1 MRHARMGEMS
11 MQTLSDRQK
20 AAELVVCML
29 GGFQVAVEGHVIPD
43 AVWRR
48 RKAKHL
54 VALLALTPSHSLHRD
69 QVLDAF
75 WPDAPPAAAA
85 NSLYQTL
92 HIARRILCPT
102 GQLCS
107 YLTLREEML
116 SLSSDTSPWIDAE
129 AFETAAKETR
139 RGKDPAQYQAALKLY
154 AGELLPLE
162 RYEDWAQAPRDRLQR
177 TYLDLLLQLAE
188 LHQDRGEYAQAI
200 MTLRRVVEVN
210 PLQEEAHA
218 GLMRLYASAGQRS
231 SALAQ
236 YAVLAQV
243 VRSSVG
249 TEPAAEHTHLYQE
262 ILADRF
268 PRLVGREQERATS
281 GGQAPRTNLPVQ
293 MTSFVGREREKG
305 DYVRLLQANRL
316 ITLTGP
322 GGCGKTRLALEMGS
336 ALQDNYRDGVWLVE
350 LAALQDPALAP
361 QAVATALGLHDSRG
375 RPPLELLVAEL
386 QRSHMLIVL
395 DNCEHL
401 IEAAAQL
408 GEQLLQACPTV
419 RILATSREP
428 LHAPGEIICLVPS
441 LRLPDTAAVDVK
453 IPETLLAYES
463 VRLFSDRARAVMP
476 DFEVSTE
483 NAGAVIEIC
492 LRLDGIPLALELA
505 ATRLRALSPDQIA
518 ARLEDAFSVLLGGS
532 RTALTR
538 QRTLRAT
545 IDWSYDLLSDGERGL
560 FRRLAIFT
568 GGFTI
573 EAVEAIC
580 VSKATA
586 PALLELFAQLVDK
599 SLVTVDRDGAS
610 QCYHL
615 LETIRQYAAERLQE
629 SGEAPALRQRHRD
642 WYLALAE
649 QSDAGL
655 RGPEQ
660 GDWLNRLTSEHD
672 NFRAVLRGALEWGE
686 IEVGVRL
693 AGALWRFWYMRG
705 HVREGRERLEQ
716 LIARAE
722 DAAHGGRPVTPETL
736 ARALNG
742 AGTFADKMGEPRRAI
757 ELHERSLAMRRIL
770 GDRGAI
776 AATLNDLANVLS
788 SAGEYARAMTYYEEG
803 LTLNRELGDE
813 WGVALVLGNLG
824 NCISEQGQYER
835 AAAMFEEA
843 HTLASRM
850 GGAREIAYALN
861 NLGDVSFRLGRL
873 DAARDYFE
881 RGLALFREQADPL
894 CIALSL
900 LGLAHIARATGD
912 ASQATHLYA
921 ESLVLCGPSDNMR
934 DAISNLEGI
943 AGVLLDLGRYESAT
957 VLFAAASITRERLT
971 LPSPPA
977 DRPRLIEAL
986 AAVRVA
992 LGEQAYLTSWAFGR
1006 AMSPEESA
1014 EYALTAIR
1022 DES

>member
-1 MRHARMGEMS
+1 MGEMG
-11 MQTLSDRQK
+11 MQTTSEGQK
-20 AAELVVCML
+20 SAELEVYML
-29 GGFQVAVEGHVIPD
+29 GGFQVVVGGRVIPD
-43 AVWRR
+43 TVWRR

-54 VALLALTPSHSLHRD
+54 LALLALTPGHSLHRD

-75 WPDAPPAAAA
+75 WPDAPPTAAAS
-85 NSLYQTL
+85 SLYQTL
-92 HIARRILCPT
+92 HIARRILCPAD
-102 GQLCS
+102 QPCD
-107 YLTLREEML
+107 YLALRAEAL
-116 SLSSDTSPWIDAE
+116 SLSSDKSPWIDVE
-129 AFETAAKETR
+129 AFEAAAKEAR
-139 RGKDPAQYQAALKLY
+139 SGSDPARYQAALKLY
-154 AGELLPLE
+154 AGELLPQE
-162 RYEDWAQAPRDRLQR
+162 RYEDWAQGPRDQLQR
-177 TYLDLLLQLAE
+177 AYLDLLLELAE
-188 LHQDRGEYAQAI
+188 LHQDGGEYAQAI
-200 MTLRRVVEVN
+200 TTLQRVVEIS

-218 GLMRLYASAGQRS
+218 GLMRLYALTGQRQP
-231 SALAQ
+231 ALAQ
-236 YAVLAQV
+236 YSTLTRVL
-243 VRSSVG
+243 RSNLG
-249 TEPAAEHTHLYQE
+249 AEPAPEHTQMYQE
-262 ILADRF
+262 ILTGRF
-268 PRLVGREQERATS
+268 PRLVEREQRYTRS
-281 GGQAPRTNLPVQ
+281 VRQSPPTNLPVQ
-293 MTSFVGREREKG
+293 LTSFVGREREKD
-305 DYVRLLQANRL
+305 DYLRLLRANRL

-322 GGCGKTRLALEMGS
+322 GGCGKTRLALEMAS
-336 ALQDNYRDGVWLVE
+336 ALRQEYRDGVWLVE
-350 LAALQDPALAP
+350 LGALQDPALAP
-361 QAVATALGLHDSRG
+361 QTVATAVGLHDSRG
-375 RPPLELLVAEL
+375 RLPTDLLVAEL
-386 QRSHMLIVL
+386 QRRHMLIVL

-408 GEQLLQACPTV
+408 GELLLQRCPSV

-441 LRLPDTAAVDVK
+441 LRLPDTAAVDVTVA
-453 IPETLLAYES
+453 ETLLAYES
-463 VRLFSDRARAVMP
+463 VRLFRDRACAVTP
-476 DFEVSTE
+476 DFEVSAE
-483 NAGAVIEIC
+483 NASAVIEIC
-492 LRLDGIPLALELA
+492 HRLDGIPLALELA
-505 ATRLRALSPDQIA
+505 ATRLRALSPEQIA
-518 ARLEDAFSVLLGGS
+518 ARLDDAFSVLLGGS

-545 IDWSYDLLSDGERGL
+545 IDWSYDLLSDEERGL
-560 FRRLAIFT
+560 FRRLAIFA

-573 EAVEAIC
+573 EALEAIC
-580 VSKATA
+580 ESKDTA
-586 PALLELFAQLVDK
+586 PAVLELFAQLVDK
-599 SLVTVDRDGAS
+599 SLVTVDREGAS
-610 QCYHL
+610 QRYHL
-615 LETIRQYAAERLQE
+615 LETIRQYALERLQA
-629 SGEAPALRQRHRD
+629 SGEVSALRQRHRD

-649 QSDAGL
+649 QSEGIL

-672 NFRAVLRGALEWGE
+672 NFRAVLRWSLEWGE
-686 IEVGVRL
+686 IEVAVRL

-705 HVREGRERLEQ
+705 HVREGRERLEEV
-716 LIARAE
+716 IARAE
-722 DAAHGGRPVTPETL
+722 DAAHDGRPVAPETL
-736 ARALNG
+736 ARALNA
-742 AGTFADKMGEPRRAI
+742 AGTFADKMGESRRAI
-757 ELHERSLAMRRIL
+757 ELHERSLAIRRTL

-776 AATLNDLANVLS
+776 AATLNDLANVLT

-803 LTLNRELGDE
+803 LALYRELGDE
-813 WGVALVLGNLG
+813 WGIVLVLGNFAH
-824 NCISEQGQYER
+824 CISEQGQYER

-861 NLGDVSFRLGRL
+861 NLGDISFRLGRL

-912 ASQATHLYA
+912 ASQATQLYA
-921 ESLVLCGPSDNMR
+921 ESLVLCGPSDNVR

-957 VLFAAASITRERLT
+957 VLFAAASMTRERLT
-971 LPSPPA
+971 LPSPPT

-986 AAVRVA
+986 ATIREA